1 MNRSQILRLG
11 LFQVAA
17 GGLSVLFLGVLNRVM
32 RVELGLDLFRVTLI
46 VGGGHYLGAL
56 IAIPFGYFSDSHPV
70 AGFRRSLYILLG
82 AIAAAFVL
90 AGSLQV
96 AIWLAESPS
105 AGRLALGFGFFLLEG
120 IASYVAGTAFL
131 ALVTDL
137 TQPAE
142 RGRVTGLIWTMLM
155 LGIILTGVIS
165 GALLTSFSFERVHT
179 LFLAAGAA
187 AIVLTLAAIGRQER
201 RVKAVDA
208 AHAGSLWAAVQAL
221 WANRPARWFAG
232 FLFLSMFSYFMQ
244 DVILEPFGGEVF
256 LLSPAETTRFNAY
269 MGVGV
274 ITSMLLGGSR
284 LIPRYGKRTTTSL
297 GIAIM
302 VVAFLGLAGSS
313 LAGAAAALPALIL
326 LIGTGAGLFTVG
338 GVALMMD
345 MTTARQTGLFVGFWT
360 LIQALAKGPT
370 AIVGGALQSAFLA
383 LGTSVPAAYAAVF
396 VFEAVG
402 LLISILLLRRVG
414 AEQFKESIQ
423 PYESTLFEA
432 MNS

>member
-56 IAIPFGYFSDSHPV
+56 VAIPFGHFSDSHPV

-82 AIAAAFVL
+82 AISAALVL

-96 AIWLAESPS
+96 AVWLAESPS
-105 AGRLALGFGFFLLEG
+105 AGRLALGFCFFLLEG
-120 IASYVAGTAFL
+120 VASYIAGTAFL

-137 TQPAE
+137 SQPAE
-142 RGRVTGLIWTMLM
+142 RGRVTGWIWTMLM
-155 LGIILTGVIS
+155 LGIILTGILS
-165 GALLTSFSFERVHT
+165 GAMLTSFSLERVRT
-179 LFLAAGAA
+179 LFLAGGTAAIALALA
-187 AIVLTLAAIGRQER
+187 AIVRQER
-201 RVKAVDA
+201 RVPTVEMVQG
-208 AHAGSLWAAVQAL
+208 GSLWASVRAL
-221 WANRPARWFAG
+221 GANRPARWFAG

-256 LLSPAETTRFNAY
+256 LLTPAETTRFNTY

-274 ITSMLLGGSR
+274 IASMLLGGSR
-284 LIPRYGKRTTTSL
+284 LIPRYGKRATTSL
-297 GIAIM
+297 GIGIM
-302 VVAFLGLAGSS
+302 VIAFLGLAGSS
-313 LAGAAAALPALIL
+313 LAGAAAALPMLIL
-326 LIGTGAGLFTVG
+326 LLGTGAGFFTVG

-370 AIVGGALQSAFLA
+370 AIAGGALQSAFLA
-383 LGTSVPAAYAAVF
+383 LGASVPAAYAAVF
-396 VFEAVG
+396 GFEAVG
-402 LLISILLLRRVG
+402 LLVSILLLRQVG
-414 AEQFKESIQ
+414 AEEFVESVE
-423 PYESTLFEA
+423 PYESAVFEA